1 MYIDF
6 TIRSEEYNFEKL
18 KQSFPNAKVLIK
30 GDLLKSGK
38 KISYNEFNFIFE
50 KDDCFYV
57 DDLIHSFKV
66 FIKDKV
72 LFLSDFIKS
81 NKLESSICIVIK
93 GGVENVGISLSNE
106 NLLFLCDINSSIDF
120 DFI

>member
-6 TIRSEEYNFEKL
+6 TIRSEENNFEKL

-50 KDDCFYV
+50 KGR
-57 DDLIHSFKV
+57 LHKR
-66 FIKDKV
+66 KE
-72 LFLSDFIKS
+72 L
-81 NKLESSICIVIK
+81 
-93 GGVENVGISLSNE
+93 
-106 NLLFLCDINSSIDF
+106 
-120 DFI
+120 